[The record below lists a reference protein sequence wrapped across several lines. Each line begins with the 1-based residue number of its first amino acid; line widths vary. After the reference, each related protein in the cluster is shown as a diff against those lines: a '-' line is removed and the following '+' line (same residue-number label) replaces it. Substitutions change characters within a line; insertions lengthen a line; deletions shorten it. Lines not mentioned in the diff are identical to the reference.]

1 MTTMRYIFYAALI
14 YLGYIFLK
22 YILKILVSGSST
34 VFKKQGGKKK
44 KSSRFDPDQIE
55 DADYE
60 EIKKP

>member
-1 MTTMRYIFYAALI
+1 MTMRYIFYAALI

-22 YILKILVSGSST
+22 YILKILVNGSNT
-34 VFKKQGGKKK
+34 VFKRKAGQKKK
-44 KSSRFDPDQIE
+44 KSRFDPDQIE